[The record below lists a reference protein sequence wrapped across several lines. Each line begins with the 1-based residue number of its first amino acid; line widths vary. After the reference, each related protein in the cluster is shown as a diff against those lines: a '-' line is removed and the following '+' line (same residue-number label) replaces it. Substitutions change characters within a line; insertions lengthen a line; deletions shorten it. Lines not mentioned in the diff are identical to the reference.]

1 MPRLLYLAS
10 VEQSTQ
16 YRGLVARANYLAQ
29 DRADIGFAVKELCR
43 YMSKPRVCDWEALKR
58 LGRYLLGVPRMVVKF
73 DYQERPSCLQVWT
86 DTDHAGCLATRKST
100 SGGVAMWGAH
110 CIKTWSVNQGYIALS
125 SGEAEYYGAVR
136 GASQALGLTAML
148 GDLGVEAA
156 VDIAVKPGIE
166 LCVDA
171 SAAVGIA
178 SRRGLGK
185 QRHIELNELWLQ
197 DQIARGRIAI
207 RKVDGR
213 VNFSDSLTKFCAADR
228 IIQTIHCTGHYAAI
242 GRHPLMPKLS

>member
-1 MPRLLYLAS
+1 
-10 VEQSTQ
+10 
-16 YRGLVARANYLAQ
+16 
-29 DRADIGFAVKELCR
+29 
-43 YMSKPRVCDWEALKR
+43 
-58 LGRYLLGVPRMVVKF
+58 
-73 DYQERPSCLQVWT
+73 
-86 DTDHAGCLATRKST
+86 
-100 SGGVAMWGAH
+100 MWGAH

-136 GASQALGLTAML
+136 GASQALGITAML
-148 GDLGVEAA
+148 KDVGVEAA
-156 VDIAVKPGIE
+156 IDVAVKPGIE

-197 DQIARGRIAI
+197 DQIARGRISI

-213 VNFSDSLTKFCAADR
+213 ANFSDSLTKFCSADR
-228 IIQTIHCTGHYAAI
+228 ITQTITCTGHCI
-242 GRHPLMPKLS
+242 KSGRHELMPKLS